1 MSVKH
6 FAEYYRELQKN
17 YNDMVEGLHDLE
29 IACSSGMVEP
39 ERIEQFM
46 KTMQPIKDSF
56 LSMQYVKYL
65 LDKPNKKSKIK
76 KYEKLT
82 KNIEKEKYENMPNE
96 NDKLLKELKWKNFW
110 SRLE

>member
-96 NDKLLKELKWKNFW
+96 NDKLLKELK
-110 SRLE
+110 

>member
-6 FAEYYRELQKN
+6 FAEYYKELQKN

-96 NDKLLKELKWKNFW
+96 NDKLLKELK
-110 SRLE
+110 